1 MDLYYNGDMGATVQV
16 RLDKEAEAALEQLV
30 RDNGWTPSEA
40 VRNSLRKVAEQQKP
54 KPRPR
59 LVGIGCVS
67 FGPGDLATNKKHM
80 EGFGKK
86 WRVDKKG
93 NGRWDW

>member
-1 MDLYYNGDMGATVQV
+1 MKAMVQV
-16 RLDKEAEAALEQLV
+16 RLDEEAQAALEQLV

-40 VRNSLRKVAEQQKP
+40 VRNSLRKVSEQQKP

-59 LVGIGCVS
+59 LIGIGCVS
-67 FGPGDLATNKKHM
+67 FGPGDLATNKKNM

-86 WRVDKKG
+86 WRIDKNG

>member
-1 MDLYYNGDMGATVQV
+1 MGATVQV
-16 RLDKEAEAALEQLV
+16 RLDEKSEAALKRLVRAKGCTPSQAVRESLVKDAEQL
-30 RDNGWTPSEA
+30 
-40 VRNSLRKVAEQQKP
+40 AE

-59 LVGIGCVS
+59 LIGIGCFDS
-67 FGPGDLATNKKHM
+67 GLTDLATNKKYM

-86 WRVDKKG
+86 WRVDKNG

>member
-1 MDLYYNGDMGATVQV
+1 MKSMVQV
-16 RLDKEAEAALEQLV
+16 RLDDQAQAALEQLV
-30 RDNGWTPSEA
+30 RENGWTPSEA
-40 VRNSLRKVAEQQKP
+40 VRNSLRKVAELEKP

-67 FGPGDLATNKKHM
+67 FGPGDLATNKKHL

-86 WRVDKKG
+86 WRVDKHG